1 MPDEVG
7 ALVFDAGS
15 HTFRVGF
22 AGEEF
27 PKVKYYTSSRR
38 RIYRIKEFCV
48 VIMLFVMYIRIHE
61 VGALVFDA
69 GSHTFRVG
77 FAGEEFPKGD
87 IPSQVGV
94 QEILDQVDSTVDQ
107 DAQKAAKKRKF
118 FIGNE
123 HLGVPRANTE
133 IETFIKDGLI
143 EDWEMFEQMVDY
155 AYANVFFAESKYQPV
170 LFSESAVRLRFM
182 PFFSFIMF
190 L

>member
-1 MPDEVG
+1 M
-7 ALVFDAGS
+7 
-15 HTFRVGF
+15 
-22 AGEEF
+22 
-27 PKVKYYTSSRR
+27 
-38 RIYRIKEFCV
+38 
-48 VIMLFVMYIRIHE
+48 
-61 VGALVFDA
+61 VFDA

-133 IETFIKDGLI
+133 IETFIKDGLSWSFFHSRYI
-143 EDWEMFEQMVDY
+143 SAPNYLFVRGFKNDW
-155 AYANVFFAESKYQPV
+155 K
-170 LFSESAVRLRFM
+170 FSRELLMDFIGLR
-182 PFFSFIMF
+182 
-190 L
+190 